1 MIRWKSSFFLLITAF
16 ILLFLLFDVIRN
28 NEEYSHNSIELISN
42 DLNTLSSITFVNSNN
57 QIYCKKINDDWF
69 INSSNQK
76 MQKADSTIIKR
87 IINSLKKINLHP
99 EIKLSELAEN
109 ELTLDDFGLS
119 NNVSSKLILDFG
131 VKQAEVLIGFP
142 KKLSSDLYFL
152 LNDNDYILS
161 GTSKI
166 LNYIPDNIDSIKDM
180 KIIPRLSEEIQRI
193 SINSQS
199 KYIEILKKSDNE
211 WILIQPRKGVL
222 KSIDIKSF
230 IDKLSSYR
238 ISNFIDSETEDLSIY
253 DFNNDAVKV
262 SFSGITDELF
272 SLAINNKILLDQG
285 LVYLSRG
292 NNNEIITCDA
302 GILDYVHSSLD
313 NFLKSNVFDL
323 SIIQPTAFIF

>member
-1 MIRWKSSFFLLITAF
+1 
-16 ILLFLLFDVIRN
+16 
-28 NEEYSHNSIELISN
+28 
-42 DLNTLSSITFVNSNN
+42 
-57 QIYCKKINDDWF
+57 
-69 INSSNQK
+69 
-76 MQKADSTIIKR
+76 
-87 IINSLKKINLHP
+87 
-99 EIKLSELAEN
+99 
-109 ELTLDDFGLS
+109 
-119 NNVSSKLILDFG
+119 
-131 VKQAEVLIGFP
+131 
-142 KKLSSDLYFL
+142 
-152 LNDNDYILS
+152 
-161 GTSKI
+161 
-166 LNYIPDNIDSIKDM
+166 M
-180 KIIPRLSEEIQRI
+180 KIIPRLSEEIQKI

-211 WILIQPRKGVL
+211 WILIQPRLTG

-272 SLAINNKILLDQG
+272 SLTINNKILLDQG
-285 LVYLSRG
+285 LVYLSRR

-323 SIIQPTAFIF
+323 SIIQPTAFIFENNNTKINLSIDDKNIWKMKSPRFLEFRQ